1 MYGTTVSLGV
11 PGYHGTFSSRG
22 IYTCAIYRISLDFT
36 LTLLKSLES
45 GCSSPPWSAVVRRGP
60 PWSAAVRRALFVSKV
75 RKRNRARAFITR
87 CYNCVTGTRLCYRY
101 QVVGN
106 RVELL
111 ELYIG
116 ISL

>member
-75 RKRNRARAFITR
+75 RKREKSNRWCNTKMCLRFYVKKGTVHVLLLPG
-87 CYNCVTGTRLCYRY
+87 VTT
-101 QVVGN
+101 V
-106 RVELL
+106 
-111 ELYIG
+111 
-116 ISL
+116 